1 MNITM
6 TRKEEVV
13 GTTLWSFEII
23 LCKTTCE
30 ISASVILFVSRWKKS
45 QMKVFMMKEATSPF
59 LLREVSILLWKTLI
73 DCITELIFPWN
84 YKCNLALFAEAIGD
98 SWCSEGRSWRHAKR
112 DEEEG
117 TEDNSLIFNLFSC
130 LDHLW
135 TDIVLN
141 YQLFEVFFCH
151 AAFTY
156 LSVIV
161 LPTVTILFVAYWW
174 IHSLTEILSCILF

>member
-59 LLREVSILLWKTLI
+59 LLREVSILL
-73 DCITELIFPWN
+73 
-84 YKCNLALFAEAIGD
+84 
-98 SWCSEGRSWRHAKR
+98 
-112 DEEEG
+112 
-117 TEDNSLIFNLFSC
+117 
-130 LDHLW
+130 
-135 TDIVLN
+135 
-141 YQLFEVFFCH
+141 
-151 AAFTY
+151 
-156 LSVIV
+156 
-161 LPTVTILFVAYWW
+161 
-174 IHSLTEILSCILF
+174 